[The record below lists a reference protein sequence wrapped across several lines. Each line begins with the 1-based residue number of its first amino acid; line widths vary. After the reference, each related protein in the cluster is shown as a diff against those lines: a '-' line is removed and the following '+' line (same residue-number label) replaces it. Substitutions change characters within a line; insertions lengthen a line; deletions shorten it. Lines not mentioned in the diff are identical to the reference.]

1 MNPENPEPVCRDPFD
16 DALAAILNGEADEKD
31 RMILNETLRI
41 DPEARRAYIQTMA
54 FEGMLAS
61 EFAPIT
67 ESIPEPKRHR
77 WVFPLSIAATAI
89 FAAGLAWMWHPN
101 GNPALA
107 DTEEGDEPAA
117 THAVISLLDEAR
129 GRFAGSTLTAGQR
142 LSDGMLD
149 LESGLAEITFDNG
162 AEVTLEGPARF
173 QLESGNRS
181 RLDRGSAS
189 AVVPEEARGFV
200 IHTPTSY
207 IRDLGNA
214 VSVEVRDDQETDL
227 HVLEG
232 EVEVVPTG
240 KQAAK
245 SPRRIRQ
252 SESVRLSGI
261 DVKPIQFKADR
272 KNIAR
277 PKSSAAVSASAHWT
291 FDAWKG
297 NSTADETRA
306 QLIKSVS
313 DHKPSPPDLTTGPFG
328 QALRFRGDGVF
339 AKSDFALSKPNSPK
353 TLACWV
359 RVPVNADARAANHGI
374 LTWGA
379 DRSGPKWQVT
389 WNRQDMQGNI
399 GAPKVE
405 YGDGYVTGSSDLRDG
420 EWHHLAIVIFSGPK
434 TGVASHVRIYLD
446 GKLEAPT
453 GKRQQRVKATGPSA
467 EPLPLMLGRCLGKRR
482 EKEELS
488 FEGELDELH
497 VFEGALLPR
506 QIVRLMKRNTL
517 EIPSK

>member
-1 MNPENPEPVCRDPFD
+1 MNPDDAKPSCRDPFD
-16 DALAAILNGEADEKD
+16 DALNAVLNGEADAKD
-31 RMILNETLRI
+31 VAILNDTLRV
-41 DPEARRAYIQTMA
+41 DPEARRAYIRAMA

-61 EFAPIT
+61 EFAPIET
-67 ESIPEPKRHR
+67 ELPAPKPRSWR
-77 WVFPLSIAATAI
+77 FSLSIAATAI
-89 FAAGLAWMWHPN
+89 LAAGLAWTWHSN
-101 GNPALA
+101 QNTALA
-107 DTEEGDEPAA
+107 DAGEADEPAA

-129 GRFAGSTLTAGQR
+129 GRFAGSALTAGQR
-142 LSDGMLD
+142 LSGGMLD

-173 QLESGNRS
+173 QLESSNRS

-240 KQAAK
+240 KQAAM

-252 SESVRLSGI
+252 SESVRLSGN
-261 DVKPIQFKADR
+261 DVKPIQFKAER

-277 PKSSAAVSASAHWT
+277 PRPPAPAAGSIHWS
-291 FDAWKG
+291 FDTWKG
-297 NSTADETRA
+297 NSTTDDTRTR
-306 QLIKSVS
+306 LIRTVS
-313 DHKPSPPDLTTGPFG
+313 DHKPSPPDLSAGPFG
-328 QALRFRGDGVF
+328 QALRFHGDGAF
-339 AKSDFALSKPNSPK
+339 AKSYAVPSNGPK
-353 TLACWV
+353 TLACWI
-359 RVPVNADARAANHGI
+359 RIPIDADSKRANHGI
-374 LTWGA
+374 LTWSA
-379 DRSGPKWQVT
+379 DRSGPKWRVT
-389 WNRQDMQGNI
+389 WNRLEMHGNI

-405 YGDGYVTGSSDLRDG
+405 YGDGFLTGASDLRDG
-420 EWHHLAIVIFSGPK
+420 EWHHLAIVILGGPK
-434 TGVASHVRIYLD
+434 AGVASHVRIYLD
-446 GKLEAPT
+446 GRLEAPT
-453 GKRQQRVKATGPSA
+453 GRRQQRVKTAASSA
-467 EPLPLMLGRCLGKRR
+467 EPPPILLGRCPGGRG
-482 EKEELS
+482 EKQELF
-488 FEGELDELH
+488 FEGDLDELH

-517 EIPSK
+517 VPPSK